1 MHKLSIATALIM
13 VSSVFGISSSV
24 QAATISALTGFS
36 TNGGDSA
43 GMEVKVTF
51 TDNTT
56 SSAIWSTSG
65 ISGSASS
72 DGWTLSQSGT
82 TFSSPWLFR
91 NNSTKAVSSLF
102 INAITGSTVFD
113 RIAVNEVTPDS
124 ADGWEFSVVS
134 GVAPSSFKYSNIVNV
149 VGQPALGDLYAALT
163 INWSSGLANNSFL
176 SFRAD
181 TDSAIAVIDP
191 TDPKP
196 VPVPAAFV
204 GIGLAGVLLSK
215 KAISLKQK
223 SQ

>member
-1 MHKLSIATALIM
+1 MHKLSITTALIM
-13 VSSVFGISSSV
+13 VSSVFGISSNV
-24 QAATISALTGFS
+24 QAATISDLTGFS
-36 TNGGDSA
+36 TNGGQSA

-56 SSAIWSTSG
+56 SSAVWSTSG

-72 DGWTLSQSGT
+72 DGWTLSQSGN
-82 TFSSPWLFR
+82 TFSSPWLFS
-91 NNSTKAVSSLF
+91 NNSTKSVSSLF

-113 RIAVNEVTPDS
+113 RIAVIEVTPGS
-124 ADGWEFSVVS
+124 ADGWEFSVVG
-134 GVAPSSFKYSNIVNV
+134 GVAPSSFNYSNIVNL

-163 INWSSGLANNSFL
+163 INWSSGLANNSL
-176 SFRAD
+176 LRFRAD

-196 VPVPAAFV
+196 VPVPTAFI
-204 GIGLAGVLLSK
+204 GIGVAGALLGK
-215 KAISLKQK
+215 KAISRKQK

>member
-1 MHKLSIATALIM
+1 MNKLLTATTFLIASAIL
-13 VSSVFGISSSV
+13 GITSNT

-36 TNGGDSA
+36 TNGGESA

-72 DGWTLSQSGT
+72 DGWSLYQSGN
-82 TFSSPWLFR
+82 TFSSPWLFS
-91 NNSTKAVSSLF
+91 NNSTKTVSSLF

-113 RIAVNEVTPDS
+113 RIAVIEVTPDS
-124 ADGWEFSVVS
+124 ADGWEFSVVG
-134 GVAPSSFKYSNIVNV
+134 GVAPSSFNYSNIVNL

-163 INWSSGLANNSFL
+163 INWASGLANNSFL
-176 SFRAD
+176 RFRAD

-196 VPVPAAFV
+196 VPVPTAFI
-204 GIGLAGVLLSK
+204 GIGLAGVFLGK
-215 KAISLKQK
+215 KAINLKQK